1 MNHDLL
7 SFIAAIETLF
17 AKTEA
22 DSALAAIRALVD
34 TVTNDPA
41 TVGSVLSSPGLD
53 ELCQKLGAMSLNYIE
68 SEKIRPPS
76 ADRQADVIILAT
88 ELYSVGG
95 HTRVIEDIIR
105 AQPDKHHLILMTNFF
120 SHDYQFDLERFTRLG
135 VEVSTPES
143 GDYVS
148 RLVWTQLQLCS
159 HPDAQ
164 ILVFNHHAD
173 VAAIAGIQPG
183 LNREVVFCHHA
194 DHHLCLGAALDW
206 VRHVDLYEDFCNTC
220 RAAGIKAELWPLS
233 VPDIGARPHD
243 PASFRRTG
251 SLLTAC
257 SGHDAKFMAPYPFH
271 YWTVLPQVLRRSG
284 GRHLHI
290 GPLSDDILNA
300 LRAELAAQGVSE
312 ERFTHIPWVENLGAT
327 LKEHDVDLYIGSFP
341 LGGGRAIIE
350 AMGAGTPIVTHAN
363 NMHPPLGSATL
374 GPPGTWCWSSPNE
387 LLSIIDSASPEALA
401 RHSQRAREHYL
412 RTHSPAGFEAAVRG
426 VRNAPTTG
434 AVAPEENSESPKV
447 DPLAAYLLRAQVRN
461 ETFPIV
467 FDLLAEAAQQ

>member
-1 MNHDLL
+1 MNQDLL
-7 SFIAAIETLF
+7 SFIAAIEALF
-17 AKTEA
+17 AKREA

-41 TVGSVLSSPGLD
+41 TVGNVLSSPGLD
-53 ELCQKLGAMSLNYIE
+53 ELCQKLGAISLHYLE
-68 SEKIRPPS
+68 SEKMRPPT

-88 ELYSVGG
+88 ELYGVGG

-120 SHDYQFDLERFTRLG
+120 SHDYQFDRERFTRLG
-135 VEVSTPES
+135 VEVRTPES

-148 RLVWTQLQLCS
+148 RLVWTQRQLCS

-164 ILVFNHHAD
+164 VLVFNHHAD

-220 RAAGIKAELWPLS
+220 RGAGIKAELWPLS

-271 YWTVLPQVLRRSG
+271 YWMVLPQVLRRSG

-290 GPLSDDILNA
+290 GPLSGDVLNA
-300 LRAELAAQGVSE
+300 IHAELAVQGVSAD
-312 ERFTHIPWVENLGAT
+312 RFTHIPWVENLGAT
-327 LKEHDVDLYIGSFP
+327 LKEQDVDLYIGSFP

-350 AMGAGTPIVTHAN
+350 AMAGGTPIVTHAHH
-363 NMHPPLGSATL
+363 MHPPLGSATL
-374 GPPGTWCWSSPNE
+374 GPVGTWCWSTPDE
-387 LLSIIDSASPEALA
+387 LLAIVDSASPEALA
-401 RHSQRAREHYL
+401 SQSQRAREHYL
-412 RTHSPAGFEAAVRG
+412 QAHAPAGFEAAVRG
-426 VRNAPTTG
+426 APTTV
-434 AVAPEENSESPKV
+434 AAAPENIRKSPAV

-467 FDLLAEAAQQ
+467 FNLLAEAAQQ